1 MAEQKRGGI
10 SKATIDR
17 LPLYFRTLRLAQ
29 DEGIDVIS
37 SEELGRRLGITPE
50 QIRKD
55 LASFG
60 QFGKKGV
67 GYYVNE
73 LKRNVGSI
81 LGLDHHW
88 NIAIVGIGHLGA
100 ALANYQNFVTL
111 GFNLVAL
118 FDQDPKVIGT
128 VQNHVKVEAIDD
140 LSRIVRERGVGLL
153 ARLAGQPHGVH
164 HGARAHGAAACGLH
178 EVRGLRV
185 GALRGRVHEEFLGM
199 RRHAG
204 VSAKVDG
211 LVQRDESVAVAVHAD
226 PAGEGQ
232 VAERGGQR
240 PRSPLADPRALRQVR
255 AKLEV
260 MRFERERDGRCDG
273 HVAQAQRLAL

>member
-128 VQNHVKVEAIDD
+128 VQNHVKVEDIDD
-140 LSRIVRERGVGLL
+140 LSRIVRERGVHIGII
-153 ARLAGQPHGVH
+153 AVP
-164 HGARAHGAAACGLH
+164 AAFAQDVADKL
-178 EVRGLRV
+178 V
-185 GALRGRVHEEFLGM
+185 A
-199 RRHAG
+199 AG
-204 VSAKVDG
+204 VKGIWVFAPIKMQVPESMHIVNEDLSIG
-211 LVQRDESVAVAVHAD
+211 LS
-226 PAGEGQ
+226 
-232 VAERGGQR
+232 
-240 PRSPLADPRALRQVR
+240 
-255 AKLEV
+255 
-260 MRFERERDGRCDG
+260 
-273 HVAQAQRLAL
+273 RLSYHITRM